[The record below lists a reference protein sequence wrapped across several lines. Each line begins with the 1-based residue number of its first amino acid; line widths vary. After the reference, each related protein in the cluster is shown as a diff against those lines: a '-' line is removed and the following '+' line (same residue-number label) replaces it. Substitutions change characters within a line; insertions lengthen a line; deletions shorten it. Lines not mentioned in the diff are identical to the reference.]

1 MPRAPSMHHYTS
13 GQIKHTRTCKQ
24 KRYRQTHIQ
33 AILSAVDV
41 TQRGCFHFSHLCQ
54 QLRHTHKHTSSILAC
69 LKSLGKKVKWFSM
82 TGPSVKVHSGTHQFV
97 FFLLYL
103 LQTFIINTLQRHKC
117 VFMAYSVTKI
127 KVIWVLLLQ
136 EKVLSVKF
144 FDLFLGLF
152 FLL

>member
-54 QLRHTHKHTSSILAC
+54 QLRHTHHIGLFEVSGEESKMVFHDWTIRKGPQWNTPVC
-69 LKSLGKKVKWFSM
+69 LF
-82 TGPSVKVHSGTHQFV
+82 
-97 FFLLYL
+97 
-103 LQTFIINTLQRHKC
+103 FIIFIIDIYYKHII
-117 VFMAYSVTKI
+117 AP
-127 KVIWVLLLQ
+127 
-136 EKVLSVKF
+136 
-144 FDLFLGLF
+144 
-152 FLL
+152 